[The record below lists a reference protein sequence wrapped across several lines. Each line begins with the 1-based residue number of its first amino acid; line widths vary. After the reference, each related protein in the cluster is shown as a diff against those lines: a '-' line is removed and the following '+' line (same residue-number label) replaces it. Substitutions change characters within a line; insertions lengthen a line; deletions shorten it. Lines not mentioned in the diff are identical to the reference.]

1 MTFAKSLAPVRRVVL
16 MGLLSV
22 LPAIATMGV
31 AHAATPAEA
40 FVSENIDKGFAILN
54 NHSLSSSARASQ
66 FQTFL
71 EGLTD
76 IDRIGKFTLGAA
88 RRAASPQDIAAFD
101 ASFRNYAIEVY
112 QSRLSQYS
120 GQTLKVTG
128 STERQPGDFVV
139 SSMLLDSASKS
150 GHQPL
155 KVDFR
160 VLNDKGRMVV
170 VDVAVEGIWIAIT
183 ERDQFSAFLGQH
195 NGSILALVAHLDQL
209 TAQLKN
215 GGGAPQH

>member
-1 MTFAKSLAPVRRVVL
+1 MAFAKSLAPVSRIVL
-16 MGLLSV
+16 LALISLV
-22 LPAIATMGV
+22 PAFV
-31 AHAATPAEA
+31 AVQTAQAATPAEA
-40 FVSENIDKGFAILN
+40 FVSENVDKGFAILN
-54 NHSLSSSARASQ
+54 DRALSNSARAAQ

-88 RRAASPQDIAAFD
+88 RRTASPQDIASFD
-101 ASFRNYAIEVY
+101 AAFRNYVIQVY
-112 QSRLSQYS
+112 QSRLGQYS

-128 STERQPGDFVV
+128 SIERQPGDFVV
-139 SSMLLDSASKS
+139 SSVLVDPTGK
-150 GHQPL
+150 GGRQPL

-170 VDVAVEGIWIAIT
+170 IDVAVEGIWIAIT

-195 NGSILALVAHLDQL
+195 NGSISALVSHLDQQ
-209 TAQLKN
+209 TAQLRN
-215 GGGAPQH
+215 GNGAH